1 MTTKQQ
7 TLASELKH
15 FVVLQE
21 TNKAMRIFKSS
32 LALELFRF
40 AYQHYYNKAIRS
52 SDKERIVNTLNRIA
66 EAHYSSTAKT
76 RKKPVYMQAGRG
88 GYYFIYAPGFKLILH
103 PLSVLPAAVTLE

>member
-21 TNKAMRIFKSS
+21 TNKAMRIFKSQ

-66 EAHYSSTAKT
+66 EAHYSSSSN
-76 RKKPVYMQAGRG
+76 RRKPVTMQAGRG